1 MTEPVADQADVCAD
15 LVVDDVTLLIHQQT
29 ILSSV
34 SLRLESGQVAGLLG
48 PNGAGKTSLLR
59 MISAQ
64 HHDDETCTGEV
75 RWQGDALARMSV
87 AERARRVAVVNQLND
102 GVFALS
108 LRQIVAMGL
117 LPHQSLMARETA
129 ADRMCVEQAL
139 ERVGLAD
146 KQQRRFSSLSGGEQQ
161 RGLIARAL
169 VQRAELVVLDEPVN
183 HLDVYYQHDILALL
197 AELAHEQG
205 MTVVMSLHDLNL
217 AAAYCDQLAL
227 LHQGQLMA
235 SGSAAEVLQAA
246 RLEQVFRLPCAV
258 RQLPGS
264 SQQPASLRV
273 DFFPHTPGQRGDT

>member
-1 MTEPVADQADVCAD
+1 MTEPVADQADVCAG

-34 SLRLESGQVAGLLG
+34 SLRLENGQVAGLLG

-64 HHDDETCTGEV
+64 HHEDETCMGEV

-235 SGSAAEVLQAA
+235 SGSVAEVLQAA
-246 RLEQVFRLPCAV
+246 RLEQVFRLPCVV